1 VLDCSIASRSAQVT
15 VPIRSSSILPAHRE
29 DIEVHTADGVTLVG
43 ELALPGNVDPSAL
56 IITVHPLPTHGG
68 MMDSHVLRKMA
79 ARLPALAG
87 IAVLRFNTR
96 GTSSSRGKSGGQ
108 YDAGNREGEDLRAAV
123 AFAAER
129 KLPAPWLLGWS
140 FGTDVILR
148 HGLAI
153 AREYPIAGVI
163 LLSPPLRT
171 TTPEELAAWVDF
183 PRPLVALIPER
194 DDYLPPER
202 AIPAFV
208 PVAEVI
214 VGPSARHLWTGEP
227 SVAFVLTEIVR
238 RVAPGSIPLPTS
250 WEGPMAHW
258 SAS

>member
-1 VLDCSIASRSAQVT
+1 MT
-15 VPIRSSSILPAHRE
+15 VPIRSSSVLPARRE
-29 DIEVHTADGVTLVG
+29 NIELLTADGLTLVG
-43 ELALPGNVDPSAL
+43 ELALPEAAEPEAL

-79 ARLPALAG
+79 ARLPALAD

-96 GTSSSRGKSGGQ
+96 GTSSARGRSDGA
-108 YDAGNREGEDLRAAV
+108 YAAGNLEGEDLRAAV

-129 KLPAPWLLGWS
+129 ALPTPWLLGWS

-148 HGLAI
+148 HGLDI
-153 AREYPIAGVI
+153 ARDYPIAGVL

-171 TTPEELAAWVDF
+171 TTAEELAGWADF
-183 PRPLVALIPER
+183 SQPLVALIPER

-202 AIPAFV
+202 AIPAFEA
-208 PVAEVI
+208 VAEII
-214 VGPSARHLWTGEP
+214 VGTSARHLWTGEP
-227 SVAFVLTEIVR
+227 AASFVLTEIVR
-238 RVAPGSIPLPTS
+238 YVAPGSIPIPTT
-250 WEGPMAHW
+250 WEGPMTQW